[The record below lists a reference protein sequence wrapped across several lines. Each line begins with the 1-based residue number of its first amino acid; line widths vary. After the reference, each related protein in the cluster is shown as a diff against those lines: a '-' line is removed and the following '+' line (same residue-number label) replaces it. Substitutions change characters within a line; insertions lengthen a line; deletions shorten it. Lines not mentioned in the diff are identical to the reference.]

1 MARLDEKQAKHRR
14 GADPA
19 EEEYLARVG
28 ERLRNNRALQG
39 MSRKVLSLA
48 SGVSERY
55 LAEMERGAGNA
66 SLLVMRRLAAALG
79 IRVSELTA
87 EAPDRS
93 DELRQTIDQLQ
104 QLPPAQLA
112 DLRRWLA
119 SRFEQP
125 QDALVPLSAFIALRA
140 NPGR

>member
-1 MARLDEKQAKHRR
+1 MARLHEKPAEHRR
-14 GADPA
+14 GTDPA

-66 SLLVMRRLAAALG
+66 SLLVMRRLAVALG

-87 EAPDRS
+87 EEADRS
-93 DELRQTIDQLQ
+93 DELRQTCDQLQ

-119 SRFEQP
+119 SHVEQP
-125 QDALVPLSAFIALRA
+125 QDAVVPLSAFIALRA
-140 NPGR
+140 NSGR

>member
-28 ERLRNNRALQG
+28 ERLRNNRARQG

-87 EAPDRS
+87 EAPGRRVRRS
-93 DELRQTIDQLQ
+93 REAWGAWIH
-104 QLPPAQLA
+104 
-112 DLRRWLA
+112 RR
-119 SRFEQP
+119 
-125 QDALVPLSAFIALRA
+125 DAEGAEKGKVKT
-140 NPGR
+140 